1 MSNDKNFESL
11 RKLLLNSFKFKL
23 FLLKELPMGFLAGM
37 KVRELTE
44 EKGVVTIPYKY
55 LTKNPFKS
63 MYFAC
68 LAMAAELSTGILC
81 IASTY
86 KSKPKVSILVLGV
99 EGEFSKKAVGLITFT
114 CLEGKKIQNAV
125 ETSILTGEGK
135 MVTAMTIGVDE
146 MGDQVAQFKITW
158 SFKPKA
164 EKK

>member
-1 MSNDKNFESL
+1 
-11 RKLLLNSFKFKL
+11 
-23 FLLKELPMGFLAGM
+23 
-37 KVRELTE
+37 
-44 EKGVVTIPYKY
+44 
-55 LTKNPFKS
+55 

-86 KSKPKVSILVLGV
+86 KSKPKVSTLVLGV

-114 CLEGKKIQNAV
+114 CLEGKKIQDAV
-125 ETSILTGEGK
+125 EASILTGEGK
-135 MVTAMTIGVDE
+135 IVAATTTGVDE

>member
-1 MSNDKNFESL
+1 MSKNNNSEAL
-11 RKLLLNSFKFKL
+11 RKLLINGFKFKL
-23 FLLKELPMGFLAGM
+23 FLLKDLPMGFLAGM
-37 KVRELTE
+37 RVRELTE

-86 KSKPKVSILVLGV
+86 KSKPKVSTLVLGI
-99 EGEFSKKAVGLITFT
+99 EGEFNKKAVGLITFT
-114 CLEGKKIQNAV
+114 CLDGKKIQEAV
-125 ETSILTGEGK
+125 ETSIHTGEGK
-135 MVTAMTIGVDE
+135 IVTAMTTGVDE
-146 MGDQVAQFKITW
+146 GGDQVAQFKITW
-158 SFKPKA
+158 SFKPKV